1 MGNTEWAILV
11 RSDEDIRYWLQVT
24 QQHNTWENVDEVGE
38 HLDVFAVLNYVTDS
52 KDAEPEVR

>member
-24 QQHNTWENVDEVGE
+24 KQHNTREDVDKVGE
-38 HLDVFAVLNYVTDS
+38 PLDVFAVLNYVS
-52 KDAEPEVR
+52 